1 MHQLTPAS
9 VEAIKMLDATTKET
23 QDAVTGIQPTVA
35 RPQSPVLVTEQQV
48 MFGTAAAVRP
58 PSTHIPFTR
67 RMSGALRV
75 VAAALTPPPPRPS
88 YPRSGSYLERGRMA
102 REMERL

>member
-1 MHQLTPAS
+1 
-9 VEAIKMLDATTKET
+9 MLDTSTKET
-23 QDAVTGIQPTVA
+23 QNGATGAQATVTP
-35 RPQSPVLVTEQQV
+35 PPSPVLVTEQQV

-58 PSTHIPFTR
+58 RSTRIPVTR

-75 VAAALTPPPPRPS
+75 VAAAFTPPPPRPH
-88 YPRSGSYLERGRMA
+88 YARSAAYLERGRMS

>member
-1 MHQLTPAS
+1 MSDSTLT
-9 VEAIKMLDATTKET
+9 IKAT
-23 QDAVTGIQPTVA
+23 QDAITGTQPTVTQ
-35 RPQSPVLVTEQQV
+35 PQSPVLVTEQQV

-58 PSTHIPFTR
+58 RSTRIPITR

-75 VAAALTPPPPRPS
+75 VADALRPPPPRPH
-88 YPRSGSYLERGRMA
+88 YARSAAYLERGRMS